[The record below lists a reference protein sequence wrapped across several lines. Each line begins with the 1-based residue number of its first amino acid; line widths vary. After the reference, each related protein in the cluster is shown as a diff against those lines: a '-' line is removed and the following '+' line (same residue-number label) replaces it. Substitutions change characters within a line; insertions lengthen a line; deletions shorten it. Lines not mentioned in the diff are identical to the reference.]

1 MGLDRAT
8 AMTLAAQTVLGSS
21 RLLLETGVHPG
32 QLKDMVS
39 SPGGTTIAG
48 IAALEAGGFRR
59 ALIQAVGAPPCGRG
73 FGRFWRSY
81 LILIILIMLPDIYT
95 WIIIAAA
102 LISWVNLSP
111 YHPVVRTLRRLTE
124 PVLAPIRRL
133 LPPWKTWGLDFSPMI
148 VIALIQWVVP
158 RLLFALL
165 G

>member
-1 MGLDRAT
+1 
-8 AMTLAAQTVLGSS
+8 
-21 RLLLETGVHPG
+21 LL
-32 QLKDMVS
+32 
-39 SPGGTTIAG
+39 
-48 IAALEAGGFRR
+48 
-59 ALIQAVGAPPCGRG
+59 
-73 FGRFWRSY
+73 SY
-81 LILIILIMLPDIYT
+81 EVIRLIMVLLDVYT
-95 WIIIAAA
+95 WVIIAAA

-148 VIALIQWVVP
+148 VIALIQWVAP

>member
-1 MGLDRAT
+1 ML
-8 AMTLAAQTVLGSS
+8 S
-21 RLLLETGVHPG
+21 LEV
-32 QLKDMVS
+32 
-39 SPGGTTIAG
+39 I
-48 IAALEAGGFRR
+48 R
-59 ALIQAVGAPPCGRG
+59 
-73 FGRFWRSY
+73 
-81 LILIILIMLPDIYT
+81 LIMVILDIYT

-111 YHPVVRTLRRLTE
+111 YHPAVRALRGLTE

-158 RLLFALL
+158 RLLFALM